1 MHKESTTTVNPR
13 NSKRIHRFI
22 LAVVIGFACA
32 LPSHSQSSATTA
44 TSTES
49 KPQVDKDATQASHPS
64 SVDSTA
70 EIPSKATAEALRKA
84 QIEADTKELYQLS
97 AELREEV
104 AKTYKES
111 LSLTVLK
118 KAEEVEKLARS
129 LKALMNQEAAAARK

>member
-1 MHKESTTTVNPR
+1 
-13 NSKRIHRFI
+13 
-22 LAVVIGFACA
+22 
-32 LPSHSQSSATTA
+32 
-44 TSTES
+44 
-49 KPQVDKDATQASHPS
+49 
-64 SVDSTA
+64 VDSTA